1 MTAPAIFL
9 SAAEASGEQ
18 HAAAVAASLRIA
30 VPEAALAGL
39 GGPSMAAADV
49 HLVHD
54 LEFLQTV
61 GLVEAVSAVPAHV
74 RAYAAIA
81 RELRRRPYDLVILV
95 DYPGFHRLVARL
107 ARRLG
112 VPVLHYIAPQLWA
125 WGAWRARRLRHAVS
139 RLAVI
144 LPFEEGFF
152 HERGIPATFVGHP
165 LLDASRPSREEARAA
180 LGLGPDAPVLGLF
193 PGSRP
198 TERGR
203 LWPAFRD
210 AAAALQRTADVR
222 VFIAAKDPT
231 AFPGSAALGARL
243 APSATVAAAA
253 DVAIAKSGTTTLE
266 LALAGT
272 PHVLAYRMH
281 PITYVAARGAVRVPW
296 IGLVNL
302 ILGQPVVP
310 EVVQGAV
317 TASRLATLTEQLL
330 RSPAAEDQRAAF
342 RDLARR
348 LGTPGAARRVADLA
362 LEMVA

>member
-1 MTAPAIFL
+1 VNAPAIFL
-9 SAAEASGEQ
+9 SAGESSGEQ
-18 HAAAVAASLRIA
+18 HAAAVAASLRVA
-30 VPEAALAGL
+30 APDAALAGL
-39 GGPSMAAADV
+39 GGQAMADAGV

-54 LEFLQTV
+54 LAFLQTV
-61 GLVEAVSAVPAHV
+61 GLVEVASALPAHA
-74 RAYAAIA
+74 RAYAAIT
-81 RELRRRPYDLVILV
+81 RELHRRPYDLVILV

-112 VPVLHYIAPQLWA
+112 IPVLHYIAPQLWA
-125 WGAWRARRLRHAVS
+125 WGAWRARRIRHAVS
-139 RLAVI
+139 RMAVI

-165 LLDASRPSREEARAA
+165 LLDTPRPSREEARAS
-180 LGLGPDAPVLGLF
+180 LGLEPGAPMLGLF

-210 AAAALQRTADVR
+210 AAATLQRTGDLR
-222 VFIAAKDPT
+222 VFIAATDAA
-231 AFPGSAALGARL
+231 AFPGSAALGSRL
-243 APSATVAAAA
+243 APSASVAAAA

-281 PITYVAARGAVRVPW
+281 PATYVAARRAVRVPW

-302 ILGQPVVP
+302 ILGRAVVP

-317 TASRLATLTEQLL
+317 TAPRLATLTEPLL
-330 RSPAAEDQRAAF
+330 HAPAAQEQRAAF
-342 RDLARR
+342 REVTRR